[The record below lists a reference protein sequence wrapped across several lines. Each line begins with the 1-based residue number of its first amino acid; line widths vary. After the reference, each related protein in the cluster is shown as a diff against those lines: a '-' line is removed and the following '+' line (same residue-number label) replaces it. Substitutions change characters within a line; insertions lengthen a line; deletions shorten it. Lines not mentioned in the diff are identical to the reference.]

1 MAFSTEQ
8 RADQVAQANAEKN
21 RNKEEAK
28 EILSTEAGV
37 LQMASL
43 AEEGGSMGRKIAR
56 ELRQFEAT
64 GRVSNWLAGETIKAE
79 SKREVPS
86 SVVDDFVRR
95 GAAPSTFQVQP
106 ALPFGGLPQFVPT
119 IPSEGIGGDTG
130 LSCVGLALYV
140 KSTTSGEPP
149 TTTQQVWIGAGT
161 VAGLLPSGFDPS
173 EGKFIASTG
182 SGRVWAQ
189 ININE
194 NTGEINLVAVNGGGN
209 IPNNTNT
216 SFYYTLGYY
225 EYNQDGNATV
235 TNYGCGSLDVSICR
249 NWFVAEP
256 PYFSAIFSR

>member
-95 GAAPSTFQVQP
+95 GAAPSAFQVQP
-106 ALPFGGLPQFVPT
+106 ALPFGGLPQYVPT
-119 IPSEGIGGDTG
+119 IPEGIGGGDTG
-130 LSCVGLALYV
+130 PSCVGLALYV
-140 KSTTSGEPP
+140 KNAT
-149 TTTQQVWIGAGT
+149 QVWVGAGT
-161 VAGLLPSGFDPS
+161 INGELPSGFNAQD
-173 EGKFIASTG
+173 GKSVASSG
-182 SGRVWAQ
+182 SGQVWAE
-189 ININE
+189 IDINE
-194 NTGEINLVAVNGGGN
+194 NTGAITSVQVNSGS
-209 IPNNTNT
+209 NTPSNT
-216 SFYYTLGYY
+216 DTKFYYSLGAYSY
-225 EYNQDGNATV
+225 SESSPTI
-235 TNYGCGSLDVSICR
+235 TNYGCGSIEVSLCR

-256 PYFSAIFSR
+256 PYFTVNVSR

>member
-95 GAAPSTFQVQP
+95 GAAPSAFQVQP
-106 ALPFGGLPQFVPT
+106 ALPFGGLPQYVPT
-119 IPSEGIGGDTG
+119 IPSEGESGGDG
-130 LSCVGLALYV
+130 CVGLALYTRTV
-140 KSTTSGEPP
+140 NEII
-149 TTTQQVWIGAGT
+149 QVWISAGT
-161 VAGLLPSGFDPS
+161 VNGVLPSGLNAQD
-173 EGKFIASTG
+173 GKFIASTG
-182 SGRVWAQ
+182 SGQVWAE
-189 ININE
+189 IDINE
-194 NTGEINLVAVNGGGN
+194 NTGAITSVQVNSGSN
-209 IPNNTNT
+209 TPSNTNAK
-216 SFYYTLGYY
+216 FYYPLGVYSY
-225 EYNQDGNATV
+225 SESIPTV
-235 TNYGCGSLDVSICR
+235 TNYGCGSISVTVCR
-249 NWFVAEP
+249 NWFASQS
-256 PYFSAIFSR
+256 PYYGVTFSR